1 MRSRLLLVPALAAAL
16 GALATHPAGA
26 QSARL
31 VSFANHADSAR
42 AELPIGEMRSRL
54 RWLVVSQ
61 EAYHADH
68 GTYTTDLGALGMKP
82 ASRVTPR
89 DSIMLQVVHA
99 GGRSWTARAIY
110 RVRGRE
116 LRASCV
122 IYVGDP
128 RDFPSQ
134 VTTDRVGAH
143 PTEAGVPLCDR

>member
-16 GALATHPAGA
+16 CAVFVRPAHA

-31 VSFANHADSAR
+31 VRLASQVDSAS
-42 AELPIGEMRSRL
+42 AQSPVAEMRSRL
-54 RWLVVSQ
+54 RWLVASQ
-61 EAYHADH
+61 EAYRADH
-68 GTYTTDLGALGMKP
+68 ATYTTDLAALGLAP

-110 RVRGRE
+110 RARGRD

-128 RDFPSQ
+128 RDFPSP
-134 VTTDRVGAH
+134 VTTDRVGAYA
-143 PTEAGVPLCDR
+143 TEEAVPLCDR

>member
-1 MRSRLLLVPALAAAL
+1 VALS
-16 GALATHPAGA
+16 ALATRPADA
-26 QSARL
+26 QSAPLAR
-31 VSFANHADSAR
+31 FASHADSSR
-42 AELPIGEMRSRL
+42 AESPVSQMRSRL
-54 RWLVVSQ
+54 RSLAVSQ

-68 GTYTTDLGALGMKP
+68 GTYTTDLGALGLTP

-89 DSIMLQVVHA
+89 DSIMVQVVHA

-128 RDFPSQ
+128 RDFPSP

-143 PTEAGVPLCDR
+143 ATEEGVPLCDR